1 MVRYIISM
9 AYYSDGDS
17 TLYTEI
23 NDDVYLDFNAAYAG
37 LHRLVS
43 NMNENIQ
50 LSLLE
55 TSNVSINPTNA
66 RIDTSSGNS
75 YVYQIHR
82 LEIEDEDKEMYKVGR
97 KKLQEIADNNN
108 NDEE

>member
-23 NDDVYLDFNAAYAG
+23 DDDVYPDFNAAYAG

-66 RIDTSSGNS
+66 RIDTSSGDS

-82 LEIEDEDKEMYKVGR
+82 IEIEDEDKEMYKVG
-97 KKLQEIADNNN
+97 KKAIQEMVDNNN